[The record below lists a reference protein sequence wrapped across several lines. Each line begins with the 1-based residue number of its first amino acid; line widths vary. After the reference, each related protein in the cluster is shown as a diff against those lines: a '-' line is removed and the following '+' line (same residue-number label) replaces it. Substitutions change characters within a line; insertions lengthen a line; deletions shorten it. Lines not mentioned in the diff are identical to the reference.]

1 MLINVKELGFPR
13 REVIQGL
20 GDRRMVIY
28 KTPCEG
34 SSRRGRNGGRGKE
47 VMG

>member
-20 GDRRMVIY
+20 GDRRMAIY
-28 KTPCEG
+28 KTACEG
-34 SSRRGRNGGRGKE
+34 SSRRGRNGGAVRK
-47 VMG
+47 